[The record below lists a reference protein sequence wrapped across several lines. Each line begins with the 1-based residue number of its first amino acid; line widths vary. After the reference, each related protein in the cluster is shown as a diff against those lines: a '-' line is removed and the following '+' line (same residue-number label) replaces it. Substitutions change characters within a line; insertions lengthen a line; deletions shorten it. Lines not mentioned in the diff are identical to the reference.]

1 MAVGELNLVPYL
13 DIIVNLNMFLL
24 FTFQVVLELRVINF
38 NPPASGSSTDIV
50 GKNQEDKTV
59 VLTVMI
65 TKAGHMITTDTESGT
80 KQVPM
85 KSGTYDFAQLE
96 TELEGLRKRPDI
108 HVDPDNLI
116 VVAEPAIT
124 YDKVVATLD
133 ACRYMADGTTELFPH
148 VTLGLA
154 VGTQ

>member
-13 DIIVNLNMFLL
+13 DIIVNLNMFMLL
-24 FTFQVVLELRVINF
+24 TFQVVLELKVINF
-38 NPPASGSSTDIV
+38 NPPASGPSTDIV
-50 GKNQEDKTV
+50 GKSTEDKTI

-65 TKAGHMITTDTESGT
+65 TKSGHMITTDADSGT

-85 KSGTYDFAQLE
+85 KTGDYDYVELEKQLE
-96 TELEGLRKRPDI
+96 DLRKRPDI
-108 HVDPDNLI
+108 KVDPDNLI

-133 ACRYMADGTTELFPH
+133 AARYMADGTSELFPH